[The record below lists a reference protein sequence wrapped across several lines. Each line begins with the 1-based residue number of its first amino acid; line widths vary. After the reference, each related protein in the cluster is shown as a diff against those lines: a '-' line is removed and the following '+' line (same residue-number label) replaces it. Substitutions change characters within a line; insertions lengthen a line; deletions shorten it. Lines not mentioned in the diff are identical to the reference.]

1 MEQKISHDAVSEDG
15 QGSVNQVGPFRRSLL
30 SSNEVQLASDWGH
43 VMRPGCLERRAQA
56 WAGLGGNQLPV
67 RRSWTPGGAWAVSTW
82 IPGPAVTGRG
92 VLARVLGL
100 VSGSRVWRAAARGA
114 LGGGGS
120 R

>member
-1 MEQKISHDAVSEDG
+1 MEQKIRHDAVSENG
-15 QGSVNQVGPFRRSLL
+15 QVGPFHRF

-43 VMRPGCLERRAQA
+43 VMRPGCLERGAQA

-67 RRSWTPGGAWAVSTW
+67 RRSWTPGGAWAASTW
-82 IPGPAVTGRG
+82 VPGPAVTGRG

-100 VSGSRVWRAAARGA
+100 VSGSRVWRAVARGA